1 MLYDHALTFDDEVQ
15 LVWHARPS
23 FAKYAFLYNRYSA
36 AGVLIA
42 VQYCAC
48 PFVFEVLKLIL
59 VYPPFLLDEKSPER
73 RQSQCQWLGLE
84 SGMFLPRDFLRFRC
98 NISHWQ
104 ACQRFYAV
112 LTLFATFSLAIAN
125 ILVLLR
131 VVSIWDRNKASFMP

>member
-1 MLYDHALTFDDEVQ
+1 MFSLDSNLIQELNFPLLHIRHCVVAIGLVAMLYDHALTIDDEVQ

-36 AGVLIA
+36 VAVLTA

-73 RQSQCQWLGLE
+73 RQSQCQWLG
-84 SGMFLPRDFLRFRC
+84 PR
-98 NISHWQ
+98 
-104 ACQRFYAV
+104 
-112 LTLFATFSLAIAN
+112 
-125 ILVLLR
+125 
-131 VVSIWDRNKASFMP
+131 IWYVPA

>member
-48 PFVFEVLKLIL
+48 PSMSVVLKLIYLMRKVLNVGSLNASGSVSNL
-59 VYPPFLLDEKSPER
+59 V
-73 RQSQCQWLGLE
+73 CACLE
-84 SGMFLPRDFLRFRC
+84 SFFRG
-98 NISHWQ
+98 S
-104 ACQRFYAV
+104 
-112 LTLFATFSLAIAN
+112 
-125 ILVLLR
+125 
-131 VVSIWDRNKASFMP
+131 VVTYRRRAKDSMLC